1 MGRVSGIEPAF
12 LQWLAEQGKEII
24 SQCSTA
30 GGCVADSRKLVLNDG
45 AQLFIKQLADPTP
58 GLFSAEASGLAALS
72 EGGAVRTP
80 DVVYQNERC
89 LVLEYIEAATRIS
102 SFDEHLGRQL
112 ASLHSIRRDFFG
124 FERDTFCGTTRQPN
138 LRSDN
143 GYEFYAQQRF
153 NYLARLCYDKGYLSP
168 QDLSA
173 VENICRKL
181 PELIPQQTPVLL
193 HGDLWSGNVH
203 TDSDGKPVLI
213 DPAVYYGWAEADLAM
228 TALFGGFSSYFYAA
242 YQEVRPLDSGWE
254 RRLEF
259 YNLWHLLN
267 HLHLFG
273 ESYLSDVKQ
282 VIKKYA

>member
-12 LQWLAEQGKEII
+12 LQWLAEQDKEII
-24 SQCSTA
+24 SECSTA

-45 AQLFIKQLADPTP
+45 AQLFIKQLADPAP

-72 EGGAVRTP
+72 EGVAVRTP

-102 SFDEHLGRQL
+102 SFDEQLGRQL
-112 ASLHSIRRDFFG
+112 ALLHSIRRDFFG

-138 LRSDN
+138 LCTDN

-153 NYLARLCYDKGYLSP
+153 SYLARLCYDKGYLSP

-254 RRLEF
+254 RRLEL
-259 YNLWHLLN
+259 YNLWHLVN
-267 HLHLFG
+267 HLLLFG